1 MIKEKNLPNGWAI
14 KPMTEVVTWG
24 SGGTPKAT
32 ESQYY
37 DNGDIPWLIIGDL
50 NDGVV
55 TESQSKI
62 TELGLKNIFNYRSA
76 KATREQLAESKRQF
90 EENNRAFVTVTFET
104 IRGSLLVLN
113 IHNHGHQVANNVSV
127 KINPEF
133 IANVPDKEYLVKLCE
148 SSFTLGVDKSWFVCF
163 GGTPE
168 LGKISNIPLKITI
181 CYSDIFS
188 TYSESTTIDLKQYL
202 WSIIYDSPT
211 EDTYQEM
218 KKMTKSIQSMD
229 KSIQKL
235 QKRMDAF
242 DSNRGEVSNE

>member
-1 MIKEKNLPNGWAI
+1 MTDWIMIAI
-14 KPMTEVVTWG
+14 TAVYVI
-24 SGGTPKAT
+24 AT
-32 ESQYY
+32 
-37 DNGDIPWLIIGDL
+37 IFIC
-50 NDGVV
+50 
-55 TESQSKI
+55 
-62 TELGLKNIFNYRSA
+62 IFNYRSA

-168 LGKISNIPLKITI
+168 
-181 CYSDIFS
+181 
-188 TYSESTTIDLKQYL
+188 
-202 WSIIYDSPT
+202 
-211 EDTYQEM
+211 
-218 KKMTKSIQSMD
+218 
-229 KSIQKL
+229 
-235 QKRMDAF
+235 
-242 DSNRGEVSNE
+242 

>member
-1 MIKEKNLPNGWAI
+1 MTDWIMIAI
-14 KPMTEVVTWG
+14 TAVYVI
-24 SGGTPKAT
+24 AT
-32 ESQYY
+32 
-37 DNGDIPWLIIGDL
+37 IFIC
-50 NDGVV
+50 
-55 TESQSKI
+55 
-62 TELGLKNIFNYRSA
+62 IFNYRSA

-218 KKMTKSIQSMD
+218 KK
-229 KSIQKL
+229 
-235 QKRMDAF
+235 
-242 DSNRGEVSNE
+242 

>member
-1 MIKEKNLPNGWAI
+1 MTDWIMIAI
-14 KPMTEVVTWG
+14 TAVYVI
-24 SGGTPKAT
+24 AT
-32 ESQYY
+32 
-37 DNGDIPWLIIGDL
+37 IFIC
-50 NDGVV
+50 
-55 TESQSKI
+55 
-62 TELGLKNIFNYRSA
+62 IFNYRSA

-168 LGKISNIPLKITI
+168 LGKISNIPLKVTI